1 MTQLPATRQLDA
13 EERSA
18 PKLGATHQ
26 PLRERVRDLIR
37 DRIVRGEFTPGD
49 RLVERVLAEELGVSR
64 VPVREALNL
73 LKGEGF
79 VQDVPRR
86 GVIVTMLSQEDL
98 DDLFEVREA
107 LEVQSARLACQRATD
122 DELESL
128 ADIARRADAARDLDD
143 AELLAD
149 LNEAFHDAIPRLA
162 HNRILAT
169 TLEPLEGRLHWVLR
183 QNRSPGALMKE
194 HSELVEA
201 LVARDAERAEEIARR
216 HVATSRAICHELMFG
231 DAG

>member
-1 MTQLPATRQLDA
+1 MTDLPASLIDA
-13 EERSA
+13 DRDAA

-79 VQDVPRR
+79 VQDIPRR

-107 LEVQSARLACQRATD
+107 LEVQSARLACLRATD
-122 DELESL
+122 DELVSL
-128 ADIARRADAARDLDD
+128 ADVARRADEARELGD

-149 LNEAFHDAIPRLA
+149 LNEAFHDLIPRLA
-162 HNRILAT
+162 HNRILGT

-183 QNRSPGALMKE
+183 QNRSPGALMEE
-194 HSELVEA
+194 HRELVEA
-201 LVARDAERAEEIARR
+201 LAARDPERAEEIARR

-231 DAG
+231 ESA

>member
-1 MTQLPATRQLDA
+1 MTQLPAARRIDA
-13 EERSA
+13 EPEPM

-37 DRIVRGEFTPGD
+37 DRIVRGEFAPGD

-73 LKGEGF
+73 LKGEGL

-86 GVIVTMLSQEDL
+86 GVIVTMLSREDL

-107 LEVQSARLACQRATD
+107 LEVQSARLACLRATD
-122 DELESL
+122 AEIAAL
-128 ADIARRADAARDLDD
+128 AEIAQQAEAAYAHQDLDG
-143 AELLAD
+143 LSD

-162 HNRILAT
+162 HNRILGT

-183 QNRSPGALMKE
+183 QNRSPRTLMDE
-194 HSELVEA
+194 HNELVDA
-201 LVARDAERAEEIARR
+201 VSARDPERAEQIARR

-231 DAG
+231 ETA

>member
-1 MTQLPATRQLDA
+1 MSQPSNLYRA
-13 EERSA
+13 EAETPS
-18 PKLGATHQ
+18 PKLGAAHQ
-26 PLRERVRDLIR
+26 PLREQVRDLIR

-86 GVIVTMLSQEDL
+86 GVIVTVLSRDDL

-107 LEVQSARLACQRATD
+107 LEVHGARLASLRATPEEVAYLTD
-122 DELESL
+122 L
-128 ADIARRADAARDLDD
+128 AERAEAAYAAGDLQRM
-143 AELLAD
+143 AD
-149 LNEAFHDAIPRLA
+149 LNEAFHDAIPKLA
-162 HNRILAT
+162 HNRTLAS

-183 QNRSPGALMKE
+183 QNRTPDLLMRE
-194 HSELVEA
+194 HAELVEA
-201 LVARDAERAEEIARR
+201 ISAHDPDRAADVARR
-216 HVATSRAICHELMFG
+216 HVQTSRSISHEVMFG
-231 DAG
+231 ETA

>member
-1 MTQLPATRQLDA
+1 MTQLPISPVGGTPPL
-13 EERSA
+13 
-18 PKLGATHQ
+18 PTLGETHQ

-49 RLVERVLAEELGVSR
+49 RLVERVLAEEMGVSR

-86 GVIVTMLSQEDL
+86 GVIVTMLSREDL

-107 LEVQSARLACQRATD
+107 LEVQSARLACARASEAELASLKQIAD
-122 DELESL
+122 D
-128 ADIARRADAARDLDD
+128 ADAARQRGD

-149 LNEAFHDAIPRLA
+149 LNQAFHDAIPALT
-162 HNRILAT
+162 HNRILAS
-169 TLEPLEGRLHWVLR
+169 TLEPLEGRLHWLLR
-183 QNRSPGALMKE
+183 QNRSPDRLMDE
-194 HSELVEA
+194 HRELVEA
-201 LVARDAERAEEIARR
+201 ITARDAIKAEEIARR

-231 DAG
+231 DE

>member
-13 EERSA
+13 EEGSA

-143 AELLAD
+143 TELLAD

>member
-1 MTQLPATRQLDA
+1 MTQLPPARFIDA
-13 EERSA
+13 AADSA

-37 DRIVRGEFTPGD
+37 DRIVRGEFAPGD

-86 GVIVTMLSQEDL
+86 GVIVTMLSRDDL

-107 LEVQSARLACQRATD
+107 LEVQSARLACLRA
-122 DELESL
+122 S
-128 ADIARRADAARDLDD
+128 D
-143 AELLAD
+143 AELAALAD
-149 LNEAFHDAIPRLA
+149 LARQADEALAAGDRDRLSDCNEAFHDAIPRLA

-169 TLEPLEGRLHWVLR
+169 TLEPLEGRLHWLLR
-183 QNRSPGALMKE
+183 QNRSPGVLMDE
-194 HSELVEA
+194 HRELVQA
-201 LVARDAERAEEIARR
+201 LTARDPERAEEIARR
-216 HVATSRAICHELMFG
+216 HVHTSRMICHELMFG
-231 DAG
+231 ETD